1 MCESKAYLL
10 KDGKEEIILESVDAF
25 EVVNDLIKLQNI
37 FGEEKEIRAR
47 IKEMSLVDHKIVM
60 EPL

>member
-25 EVVNDLIKLQNI
+25 EVVNDIIKLQNI

>member
-10 KDGKEEIILESVDAF
+10 KDGKEEIILEGVDAF